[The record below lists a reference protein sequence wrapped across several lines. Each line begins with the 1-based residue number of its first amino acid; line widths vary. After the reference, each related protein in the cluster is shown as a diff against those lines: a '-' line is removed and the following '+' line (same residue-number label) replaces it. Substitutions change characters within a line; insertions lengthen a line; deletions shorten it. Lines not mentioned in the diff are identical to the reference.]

1 MSLALPAIARLYE
14 MADLV
19 TAMLAYELLAGLV
32 ALDQR
37 PFRPGEGVQALHTYI
52 RHTLPPFEQDRSPG
66 PDVEQLL
73 QLFETA
79 EFKTFLSA
87 QPDRL

>member
-19 TAMLAYELLAGLV
+19 TSMLAYELLAGLV

-37 PFRPGEGVQALHTYI
+37 HARAGDGVEAVRAYVRQSIAPLH
-52 RHTLPPFEQDRSPG
+52 RDRSPG
-66 PDVEQLL
+66 PDVEQLREIL
-73 QLFETA
+73 HTELFRYRA
-79 EFKTFLSA
+79 ESA
-87 QPDRL
+87 NS